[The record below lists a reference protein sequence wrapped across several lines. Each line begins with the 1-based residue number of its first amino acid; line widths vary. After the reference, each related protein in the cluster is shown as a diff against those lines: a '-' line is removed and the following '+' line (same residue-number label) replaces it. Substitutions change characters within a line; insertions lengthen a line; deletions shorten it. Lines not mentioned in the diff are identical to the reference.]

1 MIPVHTYAGQ
11 TVYILGLGKT
21 GLAVADALKAGG
33 ARVILDDDNAGAVE
47 AAKAAGWE
55 TANRDAAV
63 WDDIAALHI
72 SPGIATDFPKPH
84 PVVKA
89 ALAAGVPLIG
99 DLDLYAAARP
109 HDTFLAITGTN
120 GKSTTTALLGHILR
134 ECGVPSAVAGNI
146 GTPVLALD
154 NAAEP
159 QTLALEVSSYQL
171 VLNDSVRYHH
181 AALLNITP
189 DHLDRHG
196 GMDGYIAAKARI
208 FEEQPLGAAAVIGV
222 DTPPTQY
229 LYEAL
234 RRERDGG
241 VIPVSVLQKVHRGVY
256 VEQGELIDNT
266 DGGAGVRIADL
277 RQFTRLPGV
286 HNWQNIAVAYA
297 LATAGAGLSPQEV
310 MAATATFPGLAH
322 RQEYITKRG
331 DVVFINDSKAT
342 NAEAAERALVC
353 YQNIYWIIG
362 GKAKD
367 GGIDSLVE
375 HFPRI
380 RHAYGIGDA
389 GAAFG
394 ALLEK
399 HGVAFTLSGTLDVAV
414 EQAAAAAAAD
424 AAAGEKVVLLSP
436 ACASF
441 DQFAN
446 FEQRGEQFRGKVMGL

>member
-154 NAAEP
+154 NPAEP

-286 HNWQNIAVAYA
+286 HNWQNIA
-297 LATAGAGLSPQEV
+297 
-310 MAATATFPGLAH
+310 
-322 RQEYITKRG
+322 
-331 DVVFINDSKAT
+331 
-342 NAEAAERALVC
+342 
-353 YQNIYWIIG
+353 
-362 GKAKD
+362 
-367 GGIDSLVE
+367 
-375 HFPRI
+375 
-380 RHAYGIGDA
+380 
-389 GAAFG
+389 
-394 ALLEK
+394 
-399 HGVAFTLSGTLDVAV
+399 
-414 EQAAAAAAAD
+414 
-424 AAAGEKVVLLSP
+424 
-436 ACASF
+436 
-441 DQFAN
+441 
-446 FEQRGEQFRGKVMGL
+446 